1 MSITIISCN
10 FFGLVF
16 LGTPQGGMCLPTFS
30 HYTRTDLEYGVYVYV
45 KKNRAS
51 NLYDSYKFVCFTR
64 FENLVHQNNPF
75 TIIYSNTRG

>member
-16 LGTPQGGMCLPTFS
+16 LGTPQGGMCLLTFS
-30 HYTRTDLEYGVYVYV
+30 HYTRTRLEYGVYVYV
-45 KKNRAS
+45 KKNRAWA
-51 NLYDSYKFVCFTR
+51 LYDSLQIL
-64 FENLVHQNNPF
+64 ENLVHQNNPF

>member
-16 LGTPQGGMCLPTFS
+16 LGTPQGGMCLPTFF

-45 KKNRAS
+45 KKIGPEI
-51 NLYDSYKFVCFTR
+51 YMTVYKF
-64 FENLVHQNNPF
+64 
-75 TIIYSNTRG
+75 